1 MTGRNPTGREG
12 VFFLARR
19 TPSLP
24 VGFPPSLSNL
34 NMKLTSTHYIIAAA
48 AFFVITIIIA
58 TQLWSD
64 HKIASLERDVE
75 TAKAAATEKQT
86 AAEQFET
93 QAAEYKA
100 KTEYLE
106 QQIAEINAIATKQ
119 NEELEKLS
127 KNTDSARRDVEHT
140 RNIRSV
146 AATANQL
153 CAKLAEL
160 GHKCN

>member
-1 MTGRNPTGREG
+1 
-12 VFFLARR
+12 
-19 TPSLP
+19 
-24 VGFPPSLSNL
+24 
-34 NMKLTSTHYIIAAA
+34 MKLTLTQYIIGAAA
-48 AFFVITIIIA
+48 AFILAVIFA
-58 TQLWSD
+58 MHLWSN

-75 TAKAAATEKQT
+75 TARST
-86 AAEQFET
+86 AAEKQSAAELLET

-127 KNTDSARRDVEHT
+127 KTTDSARRDVERA

-146 AATANQL
+146 AATADQL
-153 CAKLAEL
+153 CVKLADL
-160 GHKCN
+160 GHGCE

>member
-1 MTGRNPTGREG
+1 MIT
-12 VFFLARR
+12 
-19 TPSLP
+19 
-24 VGFPPSLSNL
+24 SNRL
-34 NMKLTSTHYIIAAA
+34 
-48 AFFVITIIIA
+48 IIIA
-58 TQLWSD
+58 VAFAVFRLSILLEMHLWSN

-75 TAKAAATEKQT
+75 TAKAIAAEKQT
-86 AAEQFET
+86 AAERLET

-127 KNTDSARRDVEHT
+127 KTTDSARRDVERA

-146 AATANQL
+146 TATADQL
-153 CAKLAEL
+153 CAKLADL
-160 GHKCN
+160 GHPCG

>member
-1 MTGRNPTGREG
+1 MKPT
-12 VFFLARR
+12 L
-19 TPSLP
+19 
-24 VGFPPSLSNL
+24 
-34 NMKLTSTHYIIAAA
+34 THYTIAAA
-48 AFFVITIIIA
+48 AFLIIA
-58 TQLWSD
+58 IFTGMQLWSN

-86 AAEQFET
+86 TAAQLET
-93 QAAEYKA
+93 EAAEYKA

-106 QQIAEINAIATKQ
+106 HQIAEINAIAIKQ

-127 KNTDSARRDVEHT
+127 KTTDSARRNVERA

-146 AATANQL
+146 TAGRDQL

-160 GHKCN
+160 GHPCG